1 LEYLQRKLQSYLTAL
16 LGRRDVLA
24 TDTLRTWLELTD
36 TMQQLK
42 PQLVSDFQVHPKF
55 TATCLFQQPADSVI
69 IVGLA
74 DLGTSSA
81 FNIWNLLE
89 AGAKGGYALVP
100 VTSTGLEGL
109 IANFESVE
117 EVMACA
123 MLKHGELFLGLR
135 SGEVVWT
142 HLINLQEGGK
152 WKSDIVDQLKVHGG
166 NILSMAVLES
176 QDLVFSVSVD
186 NCLRVF
192 GPRHGKLEL
201 LGGGSLRNRL
211 QEVKLTL
218 VTVDPAEGLVYLGTD
233 SNRMLIYRLEGNKT
247 VYVTTLVTRGNGPI
261 SCIAPTH
268 SLLLVGDGNDI
279 QALNHARQPVL
290 STQTGVF
297 ALADDPDSQVT
308 AATVSGRRLVTGYSV
323 SGM

>member
-1 LEYLQRKLQSYLTAL
+1 MEYLQRKLQSYLEAL
-16 LGRRDVLA
+16 LSRRDIVA
-24 TDTLRTWLELTD
+24 TDTLRAWLELAETL
-36 TMQQLK
+36 QPLK
-42 PQLVSDFQVHPKF
+42 PVLLSDFQVHPKF
-55 TATCLFQQPADSVI
+55 TATCLFQQLADSVL

-74 DLGTSSA
+74 DLGASSA

-89 AGAKGGYALVP
+89 AGPKGGFALVP
-100 VTSTGLEGL
+100 MTSTGLEGL

-142 HLINLQEGGK
+142 HLVNMQEGGK

-176 QDLVFSVSVD
+176 QDLVFSVSTD

-192 GPRHGKLEL
+192 GPRHGKLEI

-218 VTVDPAEGLVYLGTD
+218 VTVEPTENLIYLGTD
-233 SNRMLIYRLEGNKT
+233 SNRMLVYRLEECKP
-247 VYVTTLVTRGNGPI
+247 VYVTTLVTRDNGPI
-261 SCIAPTH
+261 NCIVHADKF
-268 SLLLVGDGNDI
+268 LLVGEGNEL
-279 QALNHARQPVL
+279 QALNHSRQPVFPYL
-290 STQTGVF
+290 
-297 ALADDPDSQVT
+297 DWYIR
-308 AATVSGRRLVTGYSV
+308 ATR
-323 SGM
+323 